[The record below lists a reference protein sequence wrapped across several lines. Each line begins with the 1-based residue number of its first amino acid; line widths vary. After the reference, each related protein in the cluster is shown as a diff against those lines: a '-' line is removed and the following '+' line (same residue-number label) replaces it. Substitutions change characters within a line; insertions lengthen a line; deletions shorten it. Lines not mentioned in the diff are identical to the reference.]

1 MKTQCSLQLFLVV
14 CFLTA
19 TTAATQAQVT
29 AFFANRNLHA
39 AFAAAAS
46 TTSATTASLQ
56 GTWSGT
62 FVSKNAS
69 MPPFTITVILGPDS
83 HGRMVGNASVVAACL
98 KTHRL
103 QATVNG
109 SNVVLAGSDADGDN
123 VTFRGTLDSTGTL
136 LTMSYILNGSAGHRC
151 ETDQGTG
158 TMGKR

>member
-1 MKTQCSLQLFLVV
+1 MKTQSSLRLFLLI

-19 TTAATQAQVT
+19 TIVATQLQVW
-29 AFFANRNLHA
+29 AFSPHRNLHA
-39 AFAAAAS
+39 VFAAAAS

-62 FVSKNAS
+62 FVSNNAN

-83 HGRMVGNASVVAACL
+83 HGRMVGNASVVATCL

-109 SNVVLAGSDADGDN
+109 ANVVLAGSDADGDN
-123 VTFRGTLDSTGTL
+123 VTFKGTLDSTGTL
-136 LTMSYILNGSAGHRC
+136 LTMNYILNGSAGHRC

>member
-1 MKTQCSLQLFLVV
+1 
-14 CFLTA
+14 
-19 TTAATQAQVT
+19 
-29 AFFANRNLHA
+29 
-39 AFAAAAS
+39 
-46 TTSATTASLQ
+46 
-56 GTWSGT
+56 
-62 FVSKNAS
+62 

-136 LTMSYILNGSAGHRC
+136 LTMNYILNGGAGQVRNGSRNGHDGEKIADEHRNRAC
-151 ETDQGTG
+151 RGSPAGWRNGRGSGMYLNFLD
-158 TMGKR
+158 